1 MVNERY
7 HKSPTPSAVMPVFRL
22 AGGIQSTMSLNSEV
36 EVFAQVAIDPITLMI
51 NECITM
57 SSAMRKM
64 ARWSQSGVAAIL
76 GAGDLFGTNDEDA
89 LTNNLGLSSNV
100 SLNRNSKQ
108 QQDNPLTSSFL
119 QLKSILTDATDLY
132 ELDSLTLLQPF
143 LMVIRTSSTPGNIT
157 SLALDSIS
165 KFLNYEIL
173 SPKSKNLK
181 STLIQIISSLA
192 HCRFEAADQ
201 DSDDAVLLKV
211 IRLLEIIL
219 QSPLSNLLPNE
230 SISEVVQN
238 CLSLACNKKR
248 SEVLRKAAEMAMLSI
263 TYRIFSRLHD
273 IEPESETIDDIQTTL
288 EDTKLPEDKI
298 GGTEE
303 TDQSEAES
311 KNDVDVA
318 GNNDVKLPQ
327 RKHSVEVQHSV
338 PSDEEPF
345 GIVCIVDFMRILV
358 SIVAP
363 SNQYQHMESTRVF
376 ALSLIT
382 TAIQVSGKE
391 IPLHPSLFSLVSDP
405 ISKHTLQIITT
416 TESPAL
422 LHAALQL
429 FSTLAIVLG
438 RHLNAQIEL
447 SLTLIFQSVFPES
460 RKNRTDIIESKNITN
475 RTAVAKEI
483 LVESLSLLW
492 TRSPRFFTEL
502 FIDYD
507 CDFDKSDL
515 ATKVLEYLCKLAL
528 PESALITTDNVPPI
542 CLEGILSL
550 ISAIH
555 DRIKRVKTDP
565 FEQPVHNLIKNRNH
579 KTAFI
584 KCTEILN
591 ENPKKG
597 VQALQENGFIKDSSD
612 INEVANF
619 FFSKSGRLNKKLLG
633 EYLAKPS
640 NTELLKKFIDL
651 FDFAGLRVDEAIRLL
666 LKAFRLPGESQQI
679 ERIVELF
686 AEKYVSGQPP
696 VNEEDPEEVV
706 TPDRDSVFVL
716 SYSIIMLN
724 TDLHNPQVK
733 QQMLLED
740 YKRNLRG
747 VYNGKDF
754 PEWYLAKIYNSIK
767 DREIIMPEEHHGTDK
782 WFDDVWHNLVS
793 TQSNLNE
800 EHQEFS
806 STQIRQFDKE
816 LFEATVDKMIDT
828 LVSVFK
834 EASDDH
840 IITKIMSS
848 IDKCANVCLYYNLS
862 SPIDKLVGALSD
874 LTALDNKSFRTV
886 VREDNQRDEIPITQ
900 LKIEGKDEPIT
911 VSETAVWFGRD
922 FKAQLSTVVLVR
934 LLKKIQCT
942 ISPNWNKVVKI
953 ILTLFENCLVNPNLF
968 SEFQKKLKL
977 TPLAKV
983 KPRYII
989 NKVKPVNNSGILST
1003 FSSFLKGYSDE
1014 PPEPSESEI
1023 ESTLSTM
1030 DCIKS
1035 VNIPPLF
1042 EVISKSDPA
1051 NLKGFIELLLTM
1063 LPEHSDTTKRYYESE
1078 TLFLFEILVCFT
1090 LLLGELSTTTAVLA
1104 KLSSMENI
1112 SKKGQL
1118 RMLAYRFLLI
1128 RQGDNTADVS
1138 GALTSCLAFDKDI
1151 VMKNGAFL
1159 VQPVLSLTDEDS
1171 WCCQELLLNEDYWKL
1186 LRLFGSILTF
1196 SSDVLQYMEGIL
1208 ANSTDIVPENYMF
1221 FLGLLDEVSSLG
1233 ALGSP
1238 YEQDKESKKDQTEN
1252 KNYKEIVEIAKKS
1265 VSLTAQLSPVTK
1277 REEFCGKELS
1287 YSLIQ
1292 ALAHQC
1298 FNPCREVRVHSMKKL
1313 KSIILS
1319 TEINNGVSAF
1329 GLFDFGLFPLLVEL
1343 SKPEVI
1349 QTDNDGFVSTQ
1360 IEALALVSKVFL
1372 QYYSHFQNNEVDQVW
1387 LGILDN
1393 FQIFKELA
1401 ANSQHTKVFDESA
1414 PELLKNMFLVLQQ
1427 SREHHSNRDLW
1438 NPTWE
1443 RIEVI
1448 YPQLKVELATIPAQP
1463 EGTESGSVESE
1474 TKEAQPP
1481 QCEEDSTQV
1490 DGTDLPQE
1498 DSTSDTKTETN
1509 NTDCTKNDQ
1518 PQETTTNEQ

>member
-7 HKSPTPSAVMPVFRL
+7 HKSPTPLAPVFRL
-22 AGGIQSTMSLNSEV
+22 AGGIQSSLSLSSDV
-36 EVFAQVAIDPITLMI
+36 EVFTKVAIDPITLMI

-64 ARWSQSGVAAIL
+64 SRWSQSGVAAIL
-76 GAGDLFGTNDEDA
+76 GAGDLFGSNDEDA

-100 SLNRNSKQ
+100 SLNRNNKQ

-173 SPKSKNLK
+173 SPKSKNLN

-201 DSDDAVLLKV
+201 NSDDAVLLKV

-273 IEPESETIDDIQTTL
+273 IEPESETIDDIQTNL

-303 TDQSEAES
+303 ADQSEVES
-311 KNDVDVA
+311 TNELSEKNDI
-318 GNNDVKLPQ
+318 KLPEN
-327 RKHSVEVQHSV
+327 KHSVEVQHSKL
-338 PSDEEPF
+338 SDEEPF

-492 TRSPRFFTEL
+492 TRSPRFFTGL

-555 DRIKRVKTDP
+555 DRIKRANTNL
-565 FEQPVHNLIKNRNH
+565 FGQPVHNLIKNRNH

-597 VQALQENGFIKDSSD
+597 IQALQENGFIKEASD
-612 INEVANF
+612 INEVAKF

-696 VNEEDPEEVV
+696 ANEENSEEVV

-816 LFEATVDKMIDT
+816 LFEVTVDKMIDT

-862 SPIDKLVGALSD
+862 SSVDKLVGSLSD
-874 LTALDNKSFRTV
+874 LTALTNKSFRTV

-922 FKAQLSTVVLVR
+922 FKAQLSTVVLFR
-934 LLKKIQCT
+934 LLKKTNCT
-942 ISPNWNKVVKI
+942 ISPSWTKVVKI

-989 NKVKPVNNSGILST
+989 NRVKPTNNSGILST

-1023 ESTLSTM
+1023 ESTLSTI

-1035 VNIPPLF
+1035 VNVPPIF
-1042 EVISKSDPA
+1042 EVISRSDPA
-1051 NLKGFIELLLTM
+1051 NLKGFIELLLTI
-1063 LPEHSDTTKRYYESE
+1063 LPEHSDATKRYYESE

-1090 LLLGELSTTTAVLA
+1090 LLLGELSTTNAVLA
-1104 KLSSMENI
+1104 KLGSVENI

-1118 RMLAYRFLLI
+1118 RILAYRFLLI
-1128 RQGDNTADVS
+1128 RQSDNTADVS
-1138 GALTSCLAFDKDI
+1138 GALTSCLSFDKDI
-1151 VMKNGAFL
+1151 IMKNGGYL
-1159 VQPVLSLTDEDS
+1159 MQPVLSLTDEDS

-1186 LRLFGSILTF
+1186 LRLFGSIQTF
-1196 SSDVLQYMEGIL
+1196 SSDILQYLEGIL
-1208 ANSTDIVPENYMF
+1208 ANSKDIVPENYMF
-1221 FLGLLDEVSSLG
+1221 FLGLLDEISSLG

-1238 YEQDKESKKDQTEN
+1238 YEQHKESKNDQNEN
-1252 KNYKEIVEIAKKS
+1252 KNYQEIVEIAKKS

-1277 REEFCGKELS
+1277 REEFSGKELS

-1298 FNPCREVRVHSMKKL
+1298 FNPCREVRVHSMKTL

-1319 TEINNGVSAF
+1319 TEVNSDLSAF

-1349 QTDNDGFVSTQ
+1349 QTDSDGFVSTQ

-1401 ANSQHTKVFDESA
+1401 GNSEHTKVFDESA
-1414 PELLKNMFLVLQQ
+1414 PELLKNMILVLQQ
-1427 SREHHSNRDLW
+1427 SREYHSNRDLW

-1448 YPQLKVELATIPAQP
+1448 YPELKAELAPQATDSS
-1463 EGTESGSVESE
+1463 ESGSAEAE
-1474 TKEAQPP
+1474 AKEVSQPDTAQNTSP
-1481 QCEEDSTQV
+1481 EKDSTEA
-1490 DGTDLPQE
+1490 DSPQE
-1498 DSTSDTKTETN
+1498 NPSIDTNADASNADSTKQDHSQDTTAK
-1509 NTDCTKNDQ
+1509 Q
-1518 PQETTTNEQ
+1518 Q